1 MIMETFF
8 DLEDVKNRINN
19 DKEYQLVSRFWSAN
33 IRFKVEEEFYFM
45 EIGEGKVQK
54 FYRGT
59 SGFDPY
65 DIHIGG
71 PKDVWLKMLVKTPKP
86 FYHDWFAAS
95 FHHEFEFGGN
105 LESAYA
111 YYYAILRIQSCMVTP
126 WKIDQKLVSTIK
138 YDSIWD

>member
-1 MIMETFF
+1 MELFF
-8 DLEDVKNRINN
+8 DLEDIKSRINS
-19 DKEYQLVSRFWSAN
+19 DKEYQLVSRFWSTN
-33 IRFKVEEEFYFM
+33 IRFKVEQESYFM
-45 EIGEGKVQK
+45 EIGDGVVNK
-54 FYRGT
+54 FYRGS

-71 PKDVWLKMLVKTPKP
+71 ARYVWLKMLIAVPEP

-111 YYYAILRIQSCMVTP
+111 YYYAIRRIQGCM
-126 WKIDQKLVSTIK
+126 IDSALSKKGVNNG
-138 YDSIWD
+138 